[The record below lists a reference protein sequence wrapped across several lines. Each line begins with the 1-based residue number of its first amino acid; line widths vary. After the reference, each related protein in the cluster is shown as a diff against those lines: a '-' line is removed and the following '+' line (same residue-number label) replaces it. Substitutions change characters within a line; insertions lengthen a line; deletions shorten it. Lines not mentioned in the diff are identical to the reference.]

1 LLGKTVGRFR
11 VLSLLGRGGMGEVY
25 VAYDET
31 LDRRVALKSIV
42 AGRRLQPSAQA
53 RFRREARALS
63 RLDHPNICRIYDYV
77 EMESHDFLVLELVTG
92 RRLDEAIRAGLSHDV
107 QLRIAGQIASALV
120 AAHAEGIVHRDLKP
134 SNVMLSD
141 SGEVKVLDFGLAWTA
156 GERPAPRPLAT
167 PSSAGAETELPPTEA
182 ASAAP
187 RRSASRVPRLTRAS
201 RPQHPLRPGTPH
213 RRRSRTT
220 ASTPSSA

>member
-156 GERPAPRPLAT
+156 GERPVPQPLAT
-167 PSSAGAETELPPTEA
+167 HSSAAAETELPPTEA
-182 ASAAP
+182 GFVGASALGV
-187 RRSASRVPRLTRAS
+187 RDCLGERGRVASEVPS
-201 RPQHPLRPGTPH
+201 GMGP
-213 RRRSRTT
+213 
-220 ASTPSSA
+220 